1 MEKYIIWIVVI
12 IGVLTGAFITRND
25 YGENKSLTKKGFIK
39 LMIVF
44 AAIFLF
50 IVLYVSLSGTSAA

>member
-25 YGENKSLTKKGFIK
+25 YGEDKSLTKKGFIK
-39 LMIVF
+39 LI
-44 AAIFLF
+44 LK
-50 IVLYVSLSGTSAA
+50 YS